1 MIVKANQPQ
10 RAVTFAEQIG
20 LLRRAMRR
28 ALVRRLSLES
38 DRPLQQLL
46 ALRSIARKE
55 VHTQAEL
62 SVRLLIDA
70 PAASRLVGQLE
81 ADGLLKRVKGRDR
94 REVRL
99 KVTAAASGEI
109 KAIQVGLSWLDAQ
122 LLGLLGAAGFKA
134 TMRSMVKMQA
144 GLATFGV

>member
-1 MIVKANQPQ
+1 M
-10 RAVTFAEQIG
+10 
-20 LLRRAMRR
+20 LRRAMRR

-38 DRPLQQLL
+38 DRPLHQLL

-55 VHTQAEL
+55 VQNQAEL
-62 SVRLLIDA
+62 STRLLIDA

-99 KVTAAASGEI
+99 KVTAAAAEEI
-109 KAIQVGLSWLDAQ
+109 KAIQIGLSWLDGQ

-134 TMRSMVKMQA
+134 TMRSMAKMQA

>member
-1 MIVKANQPQ
+1 
-10 RAVTFAEQIG
+10 
-20 LLRRAMRR
+20 MRR

-99 KVTAAASGEI
+99 KVTAAAAEEI
-109 KAIQVGLSWLDAQ
+109 KAIQIGLSWLDAQ

-134 TMRSMVKMQA
+134 TMRAMAKMQA